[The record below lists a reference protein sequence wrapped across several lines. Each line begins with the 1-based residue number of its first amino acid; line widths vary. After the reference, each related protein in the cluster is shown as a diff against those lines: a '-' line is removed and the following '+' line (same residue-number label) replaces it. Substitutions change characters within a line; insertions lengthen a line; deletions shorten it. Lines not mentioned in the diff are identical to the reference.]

1 MIYIEMSDIFPGII
15 YKVHN
20 YVKVIDI
27 CFKESIIYLSH
38 HHQVSFSVV
47 KFKSCFLFDL
57 KFE

>member
-1 MIYIEMSDIFPGII
+1 MSDIFPGII